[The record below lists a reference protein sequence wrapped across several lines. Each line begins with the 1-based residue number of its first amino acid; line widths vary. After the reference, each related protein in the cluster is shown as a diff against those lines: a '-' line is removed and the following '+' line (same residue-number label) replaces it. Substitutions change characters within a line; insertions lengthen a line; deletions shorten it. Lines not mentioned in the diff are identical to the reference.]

1 MKFQCQ
7 DWPQVSQILI
17 CVYEP
22 EDTPNHLDF
31 TGGSILRKV
40 LEKPKACSEES
51 MTTDYVKLKPGMN
64 PSKSNFES
72 FMNQEIH

>member
-7 DWPQVSQILI
+7 DWPQVSQILN
-17 CVYEP
+17 CVYES
-22 EDTPNHLDF
+22 EDTCLDF